1 MLNNYN
7 NDAQVRDLMDHY
19 DWHFLPVAN
28 PDGYDFTFSD
38 VSDYTPISPPTPHPT
53 SSDARREHDSTAD
66 GSDDLD
72 KNSHITEKR

>member
-19 DWHFLPVAN
+19 DRHFLPVAN

-38 VSDYTPISPPTPHPT
+38 VSDYTPICPLPIYKLLFLLPY
-53 SSDARREHDSTAD
+53 
-66 GSDDLD
+66 L
-72 KNSHITEKR
+72 

>member
-38 VSDYTPISPPTPHPT
+38 VSDYTPISPPPSHLQNTVFATMPLELT
-53 SSDARREHDSTAD
+53 SSELFFMVAC
-66 GSDDLD
+66 D
-72 KNSHITEKR
+72 K